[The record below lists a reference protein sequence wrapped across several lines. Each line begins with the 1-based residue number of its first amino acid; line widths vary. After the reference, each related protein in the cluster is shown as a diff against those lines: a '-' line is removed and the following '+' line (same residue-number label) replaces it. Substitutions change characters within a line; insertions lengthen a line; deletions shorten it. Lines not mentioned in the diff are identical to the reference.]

1 MKIPLKEMLGAIP
14 GAVGIRTEAEPPYRL
29 IREVGAFQLRRYEE
43 MIVAQTTVEGP
54 RDEAV
59 NEGFRRLADYI
70 FGPNNDEQKQMSMT
84 TPVLQ
89 AKMDS
94 GWLIS
99 FVLEH
104 DYTMETAPKPVDPNV
119 KLALIPPKTVAT
131 YRYNGNMTEENMKE
145 AADELRKWL
154 DAQNFSMIGEVAWGQ
169 YDQPFAV
176 PFLKRN
182 EAYVEIRH
190 ELS

>member
-14 GAVGIRTEAEPPYRL
+14 GMVGIRTENEPPYRL
-29 IREVGAFQLRRYEE
+29 IREVGAFQLRRYEA
-43 MIVAQTTVEGP
+43 MVVAQTLVEGS

-59 NEGFRRLADYI
+59 DEGFRRLAGYI
-70 FGPNNDEQKQMSMT
+70 FGDNKPENQMSMT

-89 AKMDS
+89 AKMENA
-94 GWLIS
+94 WLIS
-99 FVLEH
+99 FVLEEEF
-104 DYTMETAPKPVDPNV
+104 TLESAPKPLDPRV
-119 KLALIPPKTVAT
+119 TLALIPPKTVAT
-131 YRYNGNMTEENMKE
+131 YRYTGNNTDANMQE
-145 AADELRKWL
+145 AAEELRGWL
-154 DAQNFSMIGEVAWGQ
+154 KAQNFSMVGEVAWGQ